1 MIKIKRISVF
11 LFVIIAFLGLGFS
24 AISDTGNQGA
34 VITTQT
40 QLSTPDNS
48 NSSGTQTNNSVS
60 YSQYQQLIQQLETL
74 QENYAALEQRYET
87 LQRKIGEEVIV
98 IEEVIPVPISQPPNE
113 SSSESPNES
122 PENQTIAL
130 DETSLTPNSEPI
142 ICSQLSE
149 NSCLQENT
157 LCKPEY
163 QTISRWWWFNSK
175 TFQRCLDYNA
185 QETPLLQEDI
195 RVESSPLV
203 NGVCGSSNTATL
215 PSIPSTN
222 LCSSGTPSAVSGGS
236 SWTWRCLG
244 SNGGVSADCSARPN
258 LNCQPATIS
267 DGIGS
272 CALTGANNGEVRSC
286 TYQKPLA
293 PLYQYSNGRDHLYS
307 TNPNL
312 NNGYTREGITGYI
325 YTSEQIGTVALN
337 QFWNEKSGD
346 HLYSRETSYAGYI
359 KEGPVGYVYPIAQPN
374 TIHLSQVQAVS
385 GKTITDHFYT
395 TNPSPFISDKNFIVS
410 NHGVS
415 KIGYIYPSN
424 IPQTLLRTCQQNI
437 WKEPIINGVCGSKNK
452 VYDGFPIN
460 YQEYCSSGNII
471 LEKGIFWKWSC
482 VGSGGGITSK
492 CSFGWNAGF

>member
-11 LFVIIAFLGLGFS
+11 FFVIIAFLGLGFS
-24 AISDTGNQGA
+24 AISDTGNQGS

-40 QLSTPDNS
+40 QLPSPDNS

-74 QENYAALEQRYET
+74 QENYASLKQRYEA
-87 LQRKIGEEVIV
+87 LQREIGEEVIV
-98 IEEVIPVPISQPPNE
+98 IEEVIPVPIPQP
-113 SSSESPNES
+113 PNES
-122 PENQTIAL
+122 PENQTTAL

-149 NSCLQENT
+149 NNCLQENT

-163 QTISRWWWFNSK
+163 ETISRWWWFNSK

-185 QETPLLQEDI
+185 QEDI

-244 SNGGVSADCSARPN
+244 SNGGASADCSARPN

-286 TYQKPLA
+286 TYQKPISA
-293 PLYQYSNGRDHLYS
+293 LYQYSNGGDYIYS

-312 NNGYTREGITGYI
+312 NNGYTKEGITGYI

-337 QFWNEKSGD
+337 QFWNGRV
-346 HLYSRETSYAGYI
+346 HRYGREGITIPGYTRDGTI
-359 KEGPVGYVYPIAQPN
+359 GYVNLIPLPN
-374 TIHLSQVQAVS
+374 TIHLSQVHLIS
-385 GKTITDHFYT
+385 GGTKKYFYT
-395 TNPSPFISDKNFIVS
+395 TNPSLFHSARTETYRFFRGVNIFPVNSPQVLSKVCQKNTWEDVL
-410 NHGVS
+410 V
-415 KIGYIYPSN
+415 
-424 IPQTLLRTCQQNI
+424 
-437 WKEPIINGVCGSKNK
+437 NGVCGSKK
-452 VYDGFPIN
+452 GGRLVDFQKDYSD
-460 YQEYCSSGNII
+460 YCSSGKIVF
-471 LEKGIFWKWSC
+471 EKSEKYGLIRWKC
-482 VGSGGGITSK
+482 EGSGEGTTSNCK
-492 CSFGWNAGF
+492 YYINDFGF